1 MKRGIMEL
9 KQLLQFKTIAEC
21 KTLTEAAERLH
32 ISQPALSFGLKRL
45 EEELD
50 VRLFERKKNKVVLNA
65 AGELAFTHA
74 CAVLERAEEM
84 KNAFR
89 TYAKKENSLFLGFC
103 DAGPMR
109 LSVPLMQKTTPDLNL
124 TAEIIPANETP
135 LNALLSKKYDAAV
148 TLRKETHPDIVCI
161 PFAEERLMLSVPFD
175 DPLAGGTGA
184 TLQDCD
190 GRDIAVYRIYG
201 AFEQEIASFL
211 ERLEKSQNVTVYT
224 DYFIFRQ
231 MLKHKNVLTF
241 TTRLVQLYRDDGR
254 RVIIPLEEKGVSAT
268 YHLCFLRTN
277 KKRLEPVT
285 AWMRENAAI
294 LKY

>member
-1 MKRGIMEL
+1 MRCGTDAPFRPFDAKNDAQFEFNGGNHTCKRN
-9 KQLLQFKTIAEC
+9 
-21 KTLTEAAERLH
+21 
-32 ISQPALSFGLKRL
+32 P
-45 EEELD
+45 
-50 VRLFERKKNKVVLNA
+50 FER
-65 AGELAFTHA
+65 F
-74 CAVLERAEEM
+74 AVKEIR
-84 KNAFR
+84 R
-89 TYAKKENSLFLGFC
+89 GRDVAKRKTSGHCLH
-103 DAGPMR
+103 
-109 LSVPLMQKTTPDLNL
+109 SVRRRTPD
-124 TAEIIPANETP
+124 
-135 LNALLSKKYDAAV
+135 AL
-148 TLRKETHPDIVCI
+148 
-161 PFAEERLMLSVPFD
+161 VPFD

-211 ERLEKSQNVTVYT
+211 ERLEKSRNVTVYT

-241 TTRLVQLYRDDGR
+241 TTLLVQLYRNDGR

-285 AWMRENAAI
+285 AWIRENAAI